1 MGILWILLLV
11 ANRERFLAVVVG
23 PTPHRPSNIKEREL
37 VERFANVFPKWKVVD
52 IQRWVRY
59 SSSMAIILGNSQ
71 SQ

>member
-11 ANRERFLAVVVG
+11 ASRERFLAAVG
-23 PTPHRPSNIKEREL
+23 DPIPHKPSNIKEREL